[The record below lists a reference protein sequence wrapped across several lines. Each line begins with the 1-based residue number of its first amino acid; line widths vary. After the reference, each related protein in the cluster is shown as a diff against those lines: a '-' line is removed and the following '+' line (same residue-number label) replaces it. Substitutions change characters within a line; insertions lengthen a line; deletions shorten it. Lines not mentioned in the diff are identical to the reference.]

1 MARGRQRQS
10 GQRQRTLDRSRSFT
24 TINYLT
30 VPEGKDVPVFKQD
43 GALFNVSGFYIK
55 DDPSAPQQKDDAPAA
70 PKAAKSYVRG
80 VQAQD
85 DNVDRNARAATVGG
99 ADAAARA
106 AVLANFGMSDPLDE
120 QRSAMR
126 ENAAADAVER
136 ENAE

>member
-1 MARGRQRQS
+1 MARGRQRQN

-30 VPEGKDVPVFKQD
+30 VPEGKDIPVFKQD
-43 GALFNVSGFYIK
+43 GALFNVSGVYIK
-55 DDPSAPQQKDDAPAA
+55 DDPSAPPKKEEAPTEQAG
-70 PKAAKSYVRG
+70 KSYVRG
-80 VQAQD
+80 FQAEND
-85 DNVDRNARAATVGG
+85 TVDRGARAAAVGG
-99 ADAAARA
+99 TNASTRA